1 MRDQWPSTQKRTG
14 QPPAHRGGSPHLT
27 PAAQASRLQSPR
39 GHKQIAVPG
48 TGGASG
54 MWTLRAKPGR
64 SRGNQ
69 EGGSLRSLWSL
80 WAQRSGRSAV
90 RAAKGRAASTR
101 GRWRAAPGR
110 GGARGAD
117 GRPRQ
122 RAGERRGG
130 EGGASCSVLSPGPR
144 PAEGGPGP
152 RAPSCEETRR
162 RHGAAA
168 SWPATGHRPRPA
180 PPRGQRPL
188 LRPAPP
194 SGPRCRGRRQRGRP
208 PPVCWSW
215 GGPAQS
221 HLT

>member
-14 QPPAHRGGSPHLT
+14 QPPTHRGGSPHLT
-27 PAAQASRLQSPR
+27 PAAQASGLQSPR

-54 MWTLRAKPGR
+54 MWTLRAKPVR

-69 EGGSLRSLWSL
+69 EGGSLRSLW
-80 WAQRSGRSAV
+80 AQRSGRSAV
-90 RAAKGRAASTR
+90 
-101 GRWRAAPGR
+101 RAAPGR

-122 RAGERRGG
+122 RAGERGG
-130 EGGASCSVLSPGPR
+130 EEGGASCSVLSPGPR

-152 RAPSCEETRR
+152 RAPSREETRR

-168 SWPATGHRPRPA
+168 NWPATGHRPRPA
-180 PPRGQRPL
+180 LP
-188 LRPAPP
+188 RPAASAPSCGQPP
-194 SGPRCRGRRQRGRP
+194 LRGLGAAAADSEGVRHLCAGAGEGQPR
-208 PPVCWSW
+208 VI
-215 GGPAQS
+215 
-221 HLT
+221 

>member
-27 PAAQASRLQSPR
+27 PAAQASGLQSPR

-54 MWTLRAKPGR
+54 TWTLRAKPGR
-64 SRGNQ
+64 NRGNQ
-69 EGGSLRSLWSL
+69 EGGSLRSLRSL

-90 RAAKGRAASTR
+90 RAA
-101 GRWRAAPGR
+101 PGW

-122 RAGERRGG
+122 RAGERGGG

-152 RAPSCEETRR
+152 RAPSREETRR

-180 PPRGQRPL
+180 PPRDQRPL
-188 LRPAPP
+188 VRPAPP
-194 SGPRCRGRRQRGRP
+194 SGPRCRADSEGGRHLCAGA
-208 PPVCWSW
+208 
-215 GGPAQS
+215 GEGQS
-221 HLT
+221 RVI